1 MSAAGARLGRY
12 VPEAMLGQGN
22 ITLTYRARAV
32 EPVPASTAK
41 IFTLKVFRPEA
52 ACDAIE
58 ARLVDVAR
66 MLQWTSLPGIAKL
79 VEIGERPG
87 PLFLAFEFNEGVD
100 LRQLRVQSVPGGGG
114 RMMDAR
120 LVGLVGRKLAE
131 RLVALHGQADGLGKH
146 GSLSPGNVLVRP
158 SGDVVL
164 LDCGLDEALRSEAE
178 WPSESWRYAAPEQ
191 LRGEPASPQSDIY
204 AVGALMYFLCY
215 GCPPFTA
222 EVPAELEARIAQGP
236 PPCEG
241 LHPSIAD
248 VLTRL
253 LRYASGERPRSAR
266 DVVRQ
271 ISVALLSANASV
283 ASPTSEPNTSDAD
296 GQSDRQGTQGTQG
309 TDDDTLRAADSGIGA
324 VLAAPDDEG
333 SEPQLPFLFAP
344 QAGSAFTDDGR
355 GAVAADDPDVG
366 VIFDEDDDEDEIE
379 VGPDGT
385 VKRRRRRRA
394 IRLLA
399 WTKSAFARKI
409 FRYAWAPAAVVLMV
423 GLVEG
428 LLFAKSWREARELS
442 RQHDEAAAAE
452 RAKLEAAKPKLA
464 PAPAIPAGHLV
475 LNVTPPGA
483 AVWLD
488 GKEVGSTP
496 STLLTQPGVHRLVIT
511 AAGYRMLRD
520 VIDTSKGALFERE
533 MVPAIFPL
541 TGSVGLNVACTTEGK
556 YPVFIDGR
564 EIGAFCPIAGV
575 RLDPGKHMVGVFVI
589 PENRI
594 WTLDREVV
602 AERPHRVQFN
612 Y

>member
-1 MSAAGARLGRY
+1 MSAGGARLGRY

-22 ITLTYRARAV
+22 VTLTYRARAV

-41 IFTLKVFRPEA
+41 IFTLKVLRPEA
-52 ACDAIE
+52 AGDAIE

-66 MLQWTSLPGIAKL
+66 MLQWLSLPGIAKL

-100 LRQLRVQSVPGGGG
+100 LRQLRAQAVAGGGT
-114 RMMDAR
+114 MDAR

-131 RLVALHGQADGLGKH
+131 RLVVLHGQADGPGKH

-164 LDCGLDEALRSEAE
+164 LDCGLDEALRNHAA

-191 LRGEPASPQSDIY
+191 LRGEAASPQSDLY

-215 GCPPFTA
+215 GCPPYAA
-222 EVPAELEARIAQGP
+222 EDPAELEARIAAGP
-236 PPCEG
+236 PTCEG
-241 LHPSIAD
+241 LLPAIAD
-248 VLTRL
+248 VVTRL
-253 LRYASGERPRSAR
+253 LRHASGERPRSAR

-271 ISVALLSANASV
+271 LSVALLSANASV
-283 ASPTSEPNTSDAD
+283 ARPAAGANPALADGELGDAD
-296 GQSDRQGTQGTQG
+296 PAET
-309 TDDDTLRAADSGIGA
+309 TLLAADSGIGA
-324 VLAAPDDEG
+324 ALAESDED
-333 SEPQLPFLFAP
+333 EAETPQPFEFLPP
-344 QAGSAFTDDGR
+344 RGPTFTDDGR
-355 GAVAADDPDVG
+355 GEVSADDPDVG
-366 VIFDEDDDEDEIE
+366 AIFDDDDEEDEIE

-409 FRYAWAPAAVVLMV
+409 FRYAWVPVGVVVMV
-423 GLVEG
+423 GVVEG
-428 LLFAKSWREARELS
+428 LLFAKSWREAREMS

-452 RAKLEAAKPKLA
+452 RARLEAAKPKLA

-475 LNVTPPGA
+475 LKVTPPGA

-520 VIDTSKGALFERE
+520 VIDTSKGALFERD
-533 MVPAIFPL
+533 MVQAIFPL
-541 TGSVGLNVACTTEGK
+541 TGSVGLNVACVTEGK

-602 AERPHRVQFN
+602 AEHPHRVQFN